1 MINVPLKNKNVNN
14 GKRNILLQNI
24 MLKESFFEKVSLGML
39 WGYPVKKLKLTQQS
53 QLLK

>member
-1 MINVPLKNKNVNN
+1 MKKVPLKNKNVNN
-14 GKRNILLQNI
+14 GKRNTLLQNI
-24 MLKESFFEKVSLGML
+24 MLKESSFEKVPLGML